1 MRCNYHNYKYF
12 ANISSTLNFKR
23 YKRLNYDRT
32 ILSFA
37 IVLTNSFGQNDFNPV
52 QLLRKNSIIDNHR
65 ALIMGAPR
73 DSPMIYIDSKIRR
86 W

>member
-1 MRCNYHNYKYF
+1 MMRYNNHNYKFF

-23 YKRLNYDRT
+23 YKRYDQT

-65 ALIMGAPR
+65 TLITGASR
-73 DSPMIYIDSKIRR
+73 DSPMIYIDSKIRP